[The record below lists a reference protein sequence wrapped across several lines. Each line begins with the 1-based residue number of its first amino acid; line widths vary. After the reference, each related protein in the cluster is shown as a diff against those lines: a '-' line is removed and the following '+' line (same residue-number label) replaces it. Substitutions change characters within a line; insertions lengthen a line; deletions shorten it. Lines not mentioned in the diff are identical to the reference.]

1 MATAGW
7 YELPGGRRPAMMRP
21 MTDHRAW
28 FDSYP
33 PDVPHSLAPFPRESV
48 YTLLRNA
55 AAGFPEKPALAFF
68 GAHMSYARL
77 LAEVERF
84 SAVLAGLG
92 VRKGDRVGMILPN
105 CPEYVIAFFAC
116 QRIGAVAVGNNP
128 LYTEREL
135 EHQIKDSGAKVMIV
149 LDQIYHRFGEVREG
163 SGVQEVI
170 AVKLNHYMKPPI
182 KWLAPLKFKADAR
195 THGTPMPFIPAGH
208 TVRWWADVMRA
219 AGPVPPEATVEDPA
233 TELAALV
240 YTGGT
245 TGLSKGAMLS
255 HSNLVA
261 NALQASAWLNVVRQ
275 GEDGI
280 VAALPFFHSFGT
292 LVMNFSM
299 TKAAKLILLPRFE
312 IDMALK
318 AMAKEKPTLF
328 PGVPRMY
335 IALNQDPRTPTHD
348 LASLKACISGAAPL
362 PMAVAKRF
370 EEITGG
376 AKVVEGY
383 GLSEC
388 SPVTHANPLVGERKE
403 GFIGMPLPDT
413 DVKLVDL
420 DEPDREVAQGERG
433 EMCIKGP
440 QVMLGYWNRPDE
452 SGLVIRDG
460 WLHTGDVAIMDEQG
474 YFKIVDRIKDMV
486 LVSGFNV
493 YPTEVEAVLFHHP
506 KILKCAV
513 VGVPDDTTG
522 ERVKAFI
529 VLKPGETATAD
540 EIVSWCRDP
549 DQGLTGYR
557 VPKDIEFRD
566 ELPETLIGKV
576 LRRVLQDEERKKREA
591 AGSA

>member
-1 MATAGW
+1 
-7 YELPGGRRPAMMRP
+7 
-21 MTDHRAW
+21 MTDHRSW
-28 FDSYP
+28 FASYP
-33 PDVPHSLAPFPRESV
+33 PDVPRSLEPYPRESV
-48 YTLLRNA
+48 FALLQSA
-55 AAGFPEKPALAFF
+55 VAGFPDRPALAFF
-68 GAHMSYARL
+68 GAHMTYVKL

-92 VRKGDRVGMILPN
+92 VRRGDRVGMILPN

-116 QRIGAVAVGNNP
+116 QRLGAVAVGNNP

-135 EHQIKDSGAKVMIV
+135 QHQISDSGAKVMIV
-149 LDQIYHRFGEVREG
+149 LDQIYHRFGQVRDA

-170 AVKLNHYMKPPI
+170 AVRLNHYMPVPI

-195 THGTPMPFIPAGH
+195 KHGTPMPFVSAGH
-208 TVRWWADVMRA
+208 KVRWWADVMKQ
-219 AGPVPPEATVEDPA
+219 AGPAPPVATIDDPGA
-233 TELAALV
+233 EVAALV

-261 NALQASAWLNVVRQ
+261 NARQASAWLNVVRQ

-292 LVMNFSM
+292 LVMDFAI

-318 AMAKEKPTLF
+318 AMSKEKPSLF

-335 IALNQDPRTPTHD
+335 IALNQDPRTPKHD

-362 PMAVAKRF
+362 PMAVAQRF
-370 EEITGG
+370 EQITGG
-376 AKVVEGY
+376 ARVVEGY
-383 GLSEC
+383 GLTEC

-403 GFIGMPLPDT
+403 GSIGLPLPDT
-413 DVKLVDL
+413 DVRLVDL

-440 QVMLGYWNRPDE
+440 QVMLGYWQRPDE
-452 SGLVIRDG
+452 SAQMIRNG
-460 WLHTGDVAIMDEQG
+460 WLHTGDVAIMDGQG
-474 YFKIVDRIKDMV
+474 YFSIVDRIKDMI

-493 YPTEVEAVLFHHP
+493 YPTEVEAVLYQHP
-506 KILKCAV
+506 QILKCTV
-513 VGVPDDTTG
+513 VGLPDDTTG
-522 ERVKAFI
+522 ERVKAYV
-529 VLKPGETATAD
+529 VLKPGETATPD
-540 EIVSWCRDP
+540 EIVAWCRAP

-557 VPKDIEFRD
+557 VPKEIELRD
-566 ELPETLIGKV
+566 ELPETL
-576 LRRVLQDEERKKREA
+576 
-591 AGSA
+591 

>member
-1 MATAGW
+1 MT
-7 YELPGGRRPAMMRP
+7 EHRP
-21 MTDHRAW
+21 W
-28 FDSYP
+28 FDAYP
-33 PDVPHSLAPFPRESV
+33 PDMPHSLAPFPKESV
-48 YTLLRNA
+48 FELLRSA
-55 AAGFPEKPALAFF
+55 AAGFPDKPALAFF
-68 GAHMSYARL
+68 GAHMTYAEL
-77 LAEVERF
+77 LREVERF

-92 VRKGDRVGMILPN
+92 VRQGDRVGMILPN
-105 CPEYVIAFFAC
+105 CPEYVITFFAC

-135 EHQIKDSGAKVMIV
+135 EHQISDSGAKVMIV
-149 LDQIYHRFGEVREG
+149 LDQIYHRFGKIRDAA
-163 SGVQEVI
+163 GVQEVI
-170 AVKLNHYMKPPI
+170 AVKLNRYMKAPI
-182 KWLAPLKFKADAR
+182 RWLAPLKFKADAR
-195 THGTPMPFIPAGH
+195 KAGTPLPFIPADH
-208 TVRWWADVMRA
+208 SVRWWADLMRS
-219 AGPVPPEATVEDPA
+219 AGPAPPEATIADPA
-233 TELAALV
+233 REVAALV

-255 HSNLVA
+255 HLNLVA
-261 NALQASAWLNVVRQ
+261 NARQAAAWLDVVRQ

-292 LVMNFSM
+292 LVMDFSM

-318 AMAKEKPTLF
+318 AMSKEKPSLF

-335 IALNQDPRTPTHD
+335 IALNQDPRTPKHD

-403 GFIGMPLPDT
+403 GSIGMPLPDT

-474 YFKIVDRIKDMV
+474 YFRIVDRIKDMI

-513 VGVPDDTTG
+513 VAVPDDTTG

-529 VLKPGETATAD
+529 VLKPGETATAE
-540 EIVSWCRDP
+540 EIVAWCRDP

-557 VPKDIEFRD
+557 VPKEIEFRD

-591 AGSA
+591 TGAP

>member
-1 MATAGW
+1 
-7 YELPGGRRPAMMRP
+7 MMRP
-21 MTDHRAW
+21 MTDARPW

-33 PDVPHSLAPFPRESV
+33 PDMPHSLAPYPRESV
-48 YTLLRNA
+48 FSLLRSA
-55 AAGFPEKPALAFF
+55 AAGFPDKPALAFF
-68 GAHMSYARL
+68 GARMTYAKL
-77 LAEVERF
+77 LSEVERF

-92 VRKGDRVGMILPN
+92 VRQGDRVGMILPN

-135 EHQIKDSGAKVMIV
+135 EHQITDSGAKVMIV
-149 LDQIYHRFGEVREG
+149 LDQIYHRFGAIRDAA
-163 SGVQEVI
+163 GVQEVV
-170 AVKLNHYMKPPI
+170 AVKLNRYMKAPI
-182 KWLAPLKFKADAR
+182 RWLAPLKFKSDAR
-195 THGTPMPFIPAGH
+195 KAGTPLPFIPADH
-208 TVRWWADVMRA
+208 AVRWWGDLMKA
-219 AGPVPPEATVEDPA
+219 AGPAPPEATIADP
-233 TELAALV
+233 EREIAALV

-255 HSNLVA
+255 HMNLVA
-261 NALQASAWLNVVRQ
+261 NARQAAAWLDVVRQ

-292 LVMNFSM
+292 LVMDFSM

-318 AMAKEKPTLF
+318 AMSSEKPTLF

-335 IALNQDPRTPTHD
+335 IALNQDPRTPKHD

-388 SPVTHANPLVGERKE
+388 SPVTHANPLVGVRKE
-403 GFIGMPLPDT
+403 GFIGLPLPDT

-420 DEPDREVAQGERG
+420 DEPDRRVPQGERG
-433 EMCIKGP
+433 EMCIRGP

-474 YFKIVDRIKDMV
+474 YFRIVDRIKDMI

-493 YPTEVEAVLFHHP
+493 YPTEVEAVLFRHP

-513 VGVPDDTTG
+513 VAVPDDTTG

-529 VLKPGETATAD
+529 VLKPGESATAD

-549 DQGLTGYR
+549 EQGLSGYR
-557 VPKDIEFRD
+557 VPKDIEFRE

-591 AGSA
+591 AASAGS

>member
-1 MATAGW
+1 M
-7 YELPGGRRPAMMRP
+7 
-21 MTDHRAW
+21 D
-28 FDSYP
+28 
-33 PDVPHSLAPFPRESV
+33 
-48 YTLLRNA
+48 
-55 AAGFPEKPALAFF
+55 
-68 GAHMSYARL
+68 
-77 LAEVERF
+77 
-84 SAVLAGLG
+84 
-92 VRKGDRVGMILPN
+92 
-105 CPEYVIAFFAC
+105 
-116 QRIGAVAVGNNP
+116 
-128 LYTEREL
+128 
-135 EHQIKDSGAKVMIV
+135 
-149 LDQIYHRFGEVREG
+149 
-163 SGVQEVI
+163 
-170 AVKLNHYMKPPI
+170 
-182 KWLAPLKFKADAR
+182 
-195 THGTPMPFIPAGH
+195 
-208 TVRWWADVMRA
+208 
-219 AGPVPPEATVEDPA
+219 
-233 TELAALV
+233 
-240 YTGGT
+240 
-245 TGLSKGAMLS
+245 
-255 HSNLVA
+255 
-261 NALQASAWLNVVRQ
+261 
-275 GEDGI
+275 
-280 VAALPFFHSFGT
+280 
-292 LVMNFSM
+292 FSM

-318 AMAKEKPTLF
+318 AMSSEKPTLF

-335 IALNQDPRTPTHD
+335 IALNQDPRTPKHD

-388 SPVTHANPLVGERKE
+388 SPVTHANPLVGVRKE
-403 GFIGMPLPDT
+403 GFIGLPLPDT

-420 DEPDREVAQGERG
+420 DEPDRRVPQGERG

-474 YFKIVDRIKDMV
+474 YFRIVDRIKDMI

-493 YPTEVEAVLFHHP
+493 YPTEVEAVLFRHP

-513 VGVPDDTTG
+513 VAVPDDTTG

-529 VLKPGETATAD
+529 VLKPGESATAD

-549 DQGLTGYR
+549 EQGLSGYR

-591 AGSA
+591 AASAES

>member
-1 MATAGW
+1 
-7 YELPGGRRPAMMRP
+7 
-21 MTDHRAW
+21 
-28 FDSYP
+28 
-33 PDVPHSLAPFPRESV
+33 
-48 YTLLRNA
+48 
-55 AAGFPEKPALAFF
+55 
-68 GAHMSYARL
+68 
-77 LAEVERF
+77 
-84 SAVLAGLG
+84 
-92 VRKGDRVGMILPN
+92 
-105 CPEYVIAFFAC
+105 
-116 QRIGAVAVGNNP
+116 
-128 LYTEREL
+128 
-135 EHQIKDSGAKVMIV
+135 
-149 LDQIYHRFGEVREG
+149 
-163 SGVQEVI
+163 VQEVI
-170 AVKLNHYMKPPI
+170 AVKLNHYMKAPI

-335 IALNQDPRTPTHD
+335 IALNQDPRTPKHD

-452 SGLVIRDG
+452 SGLVIRNG

-513 VGVPDDTTG
+513 IGVPDDTTG
-522 ERVKAFI
+522 ERVKAFV
-529 VLKPGETATAD
+529 VLKPGESATAE
-540 EIVSWCRDP
+540 EIIAWCRDP

-557 VPKDIEFRD
+557 VPKEVEFRD

-591 AGSA
+591 TGSA

>member
-1 MATAGW
+1 M
-7 YELPGGRRPAMMRP
+7 
-21 MTDHRAW
+21 
-28 FDSYP
+28 
-33 PDVPHSLAPFPRESV
+33 PHSLAPYPRESV
-48 YTLLRNA
+48 FSLLRSA
-55 AAGFPEKPALAFF
+55 AAGFPDKPALAFF
-68 GAHMSYARL
+68 GARMTYAKL
-77 LAEVERF
+77 LSEVERF

-92 VRKGDRVGMILPN
+92 VRQGDRVGMILPN

-116 QRIGAVAVGNNP
+116 QWIGAVAVGNNP

-135 EHQIKDSGAKVMIV
+135 EHQITDSGAKVMIV
-149 LDQIYHRFGEVREG
+149 LDQIYHRFGAIRDAA
-163 SGVQEVI
+163 GVQEVV
-170 AVKLNHYMKPPI
+170 AVKLNRYMKAPI
-182 KWLAPLKFKADAR
+182 RWLAPLKFKSDAR
-195 THGTPMPFIPAGH
+195 KAGTPLPFIPADH
-208 TVRWWADVMRA
+208 AVRWWGDLMKA
-219 AGPVPPEATVEDPA
+219 AGPAPPEATIADP
-233 TELAALV
+233 EREIAALV

-255 HSNLVA
+255 HMNLVA
-261 NALQASAWLNVVRQ
+261 NARQAAAWLDVVRQ

-292 LVMNFSM
+292 LVMDFSM

-318 AMAKEKPTLF
+318 AMSSEKPTLF

-335 IALNQDPRTPTHD
+335 IALNQDPRTPKHD

-388 SPVTHANPLVGERKE
+388 SPVTHANPLVGVRKE
-403 GFIGMPLPDT
+403 GFIGLPLPDT

-420 DEPDREVAQGERG
+420 DEPDRRVPQGERG

-474 YFKIVDRIKDMV
+474 YFRIVDRIKDMI

-493 YPTEVEAVLFHHP
+493 YPTEVEAVLFRHP

-513 VGVPDDTTG
+513 VAVPDDTTG

-529 VLKPGETATAD
+529 VLKPGESATED

-549 DQGLTGYR
+549 EQGLSGYR

-591 AGSA
+591 AAGAGS

>member
-1 MATAGW
+1 V
-7 YELPGGRRPAMMRP
+7 
-21 MTDHRAW
+21 
-28 FDSYP
+28 F
-33 PDVPHSLAPFPRESV
+33 
-48 YTLLRNA
+48 TLLRNA
-55 AAGFPEKPALAFF
+55 VAGFPDRPALAFF
-68 GAHMSYARL
+68 GARMSYARL
-77 LAEVERF
+77 LQEVERF
-84 SAVLAGLG
+84 SAVLSGLG
-92 VRKGDRVGMILPN
+92 VRKGDRVGLLLPN
-105 CPEYVIAFFAC
+105 CPEYVIAFYAC
-116 QRIGAVAVGNNP
+116 QRLGAIAVGNNP

-135 EHQIKDSGAKVMIV
+135 EHQIKDSGVTVMVV
-149 LDQIYHRFGEVREG
+149 LDQIYHRFGRIRENTGVR
-163 SGVQEVI
+163 EVI
-170 AVKLNHYMKPPI
+170 AVKLNHYMKAPI

-195 THGTPMPFIPAGH
+195 KHGTPQPFIPSGH
-208 TVRWWADVMRA
+208 RVRWWADMMRQ
-219 AGPVPPEATVEDPA
+219 AGPVPPEASVDDPTA
-233 TELAALV
+233 EVAALV

-255 HSNLVA
+255 HTNLVA
-261 NALQASAWLNVVRQ
+261 NAMQAAAWLNVVRQ

-318 AMAKEKPTLF
+318 AIAKEKPTLF

-335 IALNQDPRTPTHD
+335 IVLNEDERTPKHD

-403 GFIGMPLPDT
+403 GSIGMPIPDT

-420 DEPDREVAQGERG
+420 EEPDREVPRGERG

-452 SGLVIRDG
+452 SGLVIRNG

-474 YFKIVDRIKDMV
+474 YFRIVDRIKDMII
-486 LVSGFNV
+486 VSGFNV
-493 YPTEVEAVLFHHP
+493 YPTEVEAVLFQHP

-513 VGVPDDTTG
+513 VGVPDDSTG

-529 VLKPGETATAD
+529 VLKPGQTATAD
-540 EIVSWCRDP
+540 EIVRWCRDP

-566 ELPETLIGKV
+566 DLPETLIGKV
-576 LRRVLQDEERKKREA
+576 LRRVLQDEDRKKREA
-591 AGSA
+591 AAAGS

>member
-1 MATAGW
+1 
-7 YELPGGRRPAMMRP
+7 MRP
-21 MTDHRAW
+21 MTEHRAW
-28 FDSYP
+28 FASYP
-33 PDVPHSLAPFPRESV
+33 PDMPHSLEPFPRESV
-48 YTLLRNA
+48 FTLLRNA
-55 AAGFPEKPALAFF
+55 VAGFPDRPALAFF
-68 GAHMSYARL
+68 GAHMSYAKL

-105 CPEYVIAFFAC
+105 CPEYVIAFYAC

-135 EHQIKDSGAKVMIV
+135 EHQIKDSRAKVMIV
-149 LDQIYHRFGEVREG
+149 LDQIYHRFGRIRDAAGVRE
-163 SGVQEVI
+163 VV
-170 AVKLNHYMKPPI
+170 AVKLNRYMRPPI
-182 KWLAPLKFKADAR
+182 KWLAPLKFRSDAR
-195 THGTPMPFIPAGH
+195 KHGTPLPFIPADH
-208 TVRWWADVMRA
+208 RVRWWDDVMRS
-219 AGPVPPEATVEDPA
+219 AGPVPPEATVEDPTA
-233 TELAALV
+233 EVAALV

-261 NALQASAWLNVVRQ
+261 NAMQAAAWLNVVRQ

-280 VAALPFFHSFGT
+280 LAALPFFHSFGT

-299 TKAAKLILLPRFE
+299 AKAAKLVLLPRFE

-318 AMAKEKPTLF
+318 ALSSEKPTLF

-335 IALNQDPRTPTHD
+335 IALNQDPRTPKHD
-348 LASLKACISGAAPL
+348 LSALKACISGAAPL

-370 EEITGG
+370 EEITRSG
-376 AKVVEGY
+376 KVVEGY
-383 GLSEC
+383 GLTEC

-403 GFIGMPLPDT
+403 GSIGLPLPDT
-413 DVKLVDL
+413 DVRLVDL

-433 EMCIKGP
+433 EMCIRGP

-452 SGLVIRDG
+452 SGLVIRNG

-474 YFKIVDRIKDMV
+474 YFRIVDRIKDMII
-486 LVSGFNV
+486 VSGFNV

-529 VLKPGETATAD
+529 VLKPGETATAA
-540 EIVSWCRDP
+540 EITSWCRDP

-557 VPKDIEFRD
+557 VPKEIEFRD

-591 AGSA
+591 AGSAGAGAPAS